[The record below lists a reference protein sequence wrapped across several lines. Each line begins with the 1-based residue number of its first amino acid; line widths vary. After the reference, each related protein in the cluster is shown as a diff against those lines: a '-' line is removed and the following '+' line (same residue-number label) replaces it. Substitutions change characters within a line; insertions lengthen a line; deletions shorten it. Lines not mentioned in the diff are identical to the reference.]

1 MGPLMPCSVWVEEV
15 SSTQSIVVGDKFQLE
30 LCCCYCCPREERLG
44 GTWSDTRYFTR
55 VIQCTCYFGD
65 QKRLNHV
72 IAMLMSEWRD
82 CNVCSRAVVRI
93 SVRLI
98 N

>member
-55 VIQCTCYFGD
+55 VIQCTCYF
-65 QKRLNHV
+65 RRPET
-72 IAMLMSEWRD
+72 IESRD
-82 CNVCSRAVVRI
+82 CHVDE
-93 SVRLI
+93 
-98 N
+98 